1 MHKPVIE
8 QTPEF
13 AGYNDLALVL
23 AWPDV
28 TARGDE
34 RWYMWLKKMGI
45 VKNLNFKVG
54 HAAIILIS
62 RDSGEACYYDFGRY
76 ITPRG
81 YGRARSAFTD
91 PALRLHTVCQVEGA
105 GDETRVVNLPE
116 LLEELEA
123 NNVYTHGDGVLYC
136 SLAPHISFYKARLS
150 ADAQYLEGCVIYS
163 AFAKGNN
170 NCSRFVEQVLK
181 AGLPEGSVMRWQVD
195 FPETFVASPISNV
208 INARK
213 DHLTYTYRNGE
224 LRTFPMG
231 RIESLR
237 FFLRQV
243 SANFFWG
250 DYLSLSDDSNPGYVA
265 EPRIRPAGV
274 PTTAQWLG
282 GVGEGG
288 WHELIRE
295 SEKCVI
301 LKRYTVRGELDFDVE
316 VRQSTGPAFNPGE
329 PYRFVYDTHA
339 MKATIEQNGQKLCFE
354 TVASHNSA
362 VNTSITEIH
371 YAS

>member
-150 ADAQYLEGCVIYS
+150 ADAQCLEGCVIYS

-170 NCSRFVEQVLK
+170 NC
-181 AGLPEGSVMRWQVD
+181 
-195 FPETFVASPISNV
+195 
-208 INARK
+208 
-213 DHLTYTYRNGE
+213 
-224 LRTFPMG
+224 
-231 RIESLR
+231 
-237 FFLRQV
+237 
-243 SANFFWG
+243 
-250 DYLSLSDDSNPGYVA
+250 
-265 EPRIRPAGV
+265 
-274 PTTAQWLG
+274 
-282 GVGEGG
+282 
-288 WHELIRE
+288 
-295 SEKCVI
+295 
-301 LKRYTVRGELDFDVE
+301 
-316 VRQSTGPAFNPGE
+316 
-329 PYRFVYDTHA
+329 
-339 MKATIEQNGQKLCFE
+339 
-354 TVASHNSA
+354 
-362 VNTSITEIH
+362 
-371 YAS
+371 